1 MGKFEALIK
10 LGIRRLGLLVA
21 PVCHL
26 FTLLSLQKGVEMRPW
41 QSDQIQAQ
49 SWCPRPDLC
58 LTHLYFWVLGLGH
71 LLLQGKEIEA
81 LRGCCSS

>member
-21 PVCHL
+21 PVCHH

-49 SWCPRPDLC
+49 S
-58 LTHLYFWVLGLGH
+58 
-71 LLLQGKEIEA
+71 
-81 LRGCCSS
+81 